1 MFIETSIEDQLEAQR
16 DDRLRVLV
24 VRVGRAGLTLAQLLR
39 RSGLNPVLERSGL
52 RDISH

>member
-24 VRVGRAGLTLAQLLR
+24 VRVGARRADAGAVAAT
-39 RSGLNPVLERSGL
+39 ERA
-52 RDISH
+52 